1 MTGQHLITHQS
12 QLILR
17 ETTQIRGVHQPVR
30 QQFAYGFLLHFT
42 LKVNMMLQ
50 IIRCQRHLPH
60 GVALRITDGEEVH
73 TVLTYILH
81 SPTHLGSQGHRLLL
95 GASQQIL
102 ALLAF
107 HLVQLELKAA
117 FVFADTSHR
126 HLVANDLSSIQH
138 GAVPPSRVVLDG
150 LRLYATEGAQTH
162 HHS

>member
-1 MTGQHLITHQS
+1 
-12 QLILR
+12 
-17 ETTQIRGVHQPVR
+17 
-30 QQFAYGFLLHFT
+30 
-42 LKVNMMLQ
+42 MMLQ
-50 IIRCQRHLPH
+50 IIGCQRHLPH
-60 GVALRITDGEEVH
+60 GIALRITDGEEVH